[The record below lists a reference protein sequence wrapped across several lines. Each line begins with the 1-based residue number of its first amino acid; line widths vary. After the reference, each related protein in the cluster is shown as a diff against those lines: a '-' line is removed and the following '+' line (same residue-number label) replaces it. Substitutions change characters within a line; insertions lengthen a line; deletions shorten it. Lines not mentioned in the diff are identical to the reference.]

1 MNKQAALI
9 ADCLMAERVAIAEV
23 LMRTGGHWI
32 PWSEVEPKGPEA
44 EAKYALE
51 CKTANKREFAAF
63 YEIMKNLLE
72 TPIQQQI
79 EQEWK
84 TEERWRW
91 MLKAN
96 YDFEN

>member
-9 ADCLMAERVAIAEV
+9 ADYLMTERVAIAEV
-23 LMRTGGHWI
+23 LMKAGGHRI
-32 PWSEVEPKGPEA
+32 PWQEVEPKGPEA
-44 EAKYALE
+44 EEKYALE
-51 CKTANKREFAAF
+51 YKTTKKAEFAAF
-63 YEIMKNLLE
+63 YRIMKNLLE
-72 TPIQQQI
+72 TPTQQQI

-96 YDFEN
+96 YDFE